1 MTEPLFLGLAGI
13 IVLGIAAQWLAWYL
27 RVPSIFLLLLAVIA
41 AFARGGDQN
50 HPPERPIRLRGVS
63 SV

>member
-41 AFARGGDQN
+41 AFAVTN
-50 HPPERPIRLRGVS
+50 HFCMTKPGCSPLR
-63 SV
+63 